1 LTRNKNKIRGII
13 VTHGHEDHIGAL
25 PYVLREV
32 NVPVY
37 GTKLTL
43 GLIENKLKEHN
54 IQNAKLNRVKA
65 GSKIKLGCFAVEL
78 IKTSHSIA
86 DAVALAIYTPV
97 GTIVHT
103 GDFKIDYTPI
113 DGQVIDLARF
123 AQLGEKGV
131 LALFADSTNVERP
144 GYTMSE
150 RTV

>member
-1 LTRNKNKIRGII
+1 MTVFEYGNDIILIDCGMTFPEDDMLGVDLVIPDITYLTRNKNKIRGII

-86 DAVALAIYTPV
+86 DAVALAIISCWNNSSYR
-97 GTIVHT
+97 
-103 GDFKIDYTPI
+103 
-113 DGQVIDLARF
+113 RF
-123 AQLGEKGV
+123 
-131 LALFADSTNVERP
+131 
-144 GYTMSE
+144 
-150 RTV
+150 